1 VRPLVQ
7 TPMRRNMSTSVD
19 SNVISPQGSPEAA
32 YDAFFEPEI
41 ERASRAE
48 ITALQER
55 RILELVP
62 YAFERSRFYRE
73 LWMRAG
79 VDPSRVRSI
88 EDFVSSIPTFSK
100 DDVRAYR
107 DRTGDPFGGLL
118 CVDRSE
124 ITSVTSTSGT
134 TGNPEPFAEIWSV
147 AHPLPTAAMR
157 DLWALG
163 LRPGDRVLI
172 PAGSF
177 RGLFDSAFSAL
188 GLVPVFIDG
197 WIGEGEQLL
206 LAIQKYDI
214 RYLQLFLPTVLEW
227 EKLEAKYDLRT
238 MLAPLKGA
246 AFAGMPLGKA
256 LETKVRQN
264 WQVNL
269 FTYTSAGD
277 TGTAWEGVEHDG
289 FHLWEDTVFAEA
301 RDPLTDE
308 LVGDGELGELV
319 ATDLDNTAAPY
330 IRFRTGDLVRL
341 NREPAPSGRTHARMW
356 IHGRKGDEL
365 SIDGRALMVS
375 DIWRHVESVP
385 ELSDGIFQV
394 VYSGAAPQLR
404 IRLGYAPERTSDVN
418 ELKTRAVQLLQ
429 VALNVVV
436 DAEMIN
442 ADDLI
447 SQTKSVAKF
456 ARVVKE

>member
-1 VRPLVQ
+1 
-7 TPMRRNMSTSVD
+7 M
-19 SNVISPQGSPEAA
+19 
-32 YDAFFEPEI
+32 
-41 ERASRAE
+41 ERASREE
-48 ITALQER
+48 IEALQEK

-62 YAFERSRFYRE
+62 YAFERSPFYRE
-73 LWMRAG
+73 LWTQAG
-79 VDPSRVRSI
+79 VSP
-88 EDFVSSIPTFSK
+88 SSINSIDDFLTRVPTFSK
-100 DDVRAYR
+100 DDLRAYR
-107 DRTGDPFGGLL
+107 ARAGDPFAGLL

-134 TGNPEPFAEIWSV
+134 TGNPEPIPEIWSV
-147 AHPLPTAAMR
+147 APPLPTVAMR
-157 DLWALG
+157 DLWCVG

-206 LAIQKYDI
+206 QAIQQYDI

-227 EKLEAKYDLRT
+227 EKLEAKYDLRA

-246 AFAGMPLGKA
+246 AFAGMPLGHA
-256 LETKVRQN
+256 LERKVREG
-264 WQVNL
+264 WGVNL

-301 RDPLTDE
+301 RHPLTDE
-308 LVGDGELGELV
+308 LVDDGELGELI
-319 ATDLDNTAAPY
+319 ATDLDNLAAPY

-341 NREPAPSGRTHARMW
+341 NRQPAPSGRTHARMW
-356 IHGRKGDEL
+356 VHGRKGDEL
-365 SIDGRALMVS
+365 SIAGKALMIS
-375 DIWRHVESVP
+375 DVWRHVESVP
-385 ELSDGIFQV
+385 ELSDGMFQV
-394 VYSGAAPQLR
+394 VYAGASAQLR
-404 IRLGYAPERTSDVN
+404 IRLGYAPERTSDVG
-418 ELKTRAVQLLQ
+418 ELRARAVQVLQ
-429 VALNVVV
+429 ESLEVPI
-436 DAEMIN
+436 DAEMIS
-442 ADDLI
+442 ADDLL

-456 ARVVKE
+456 SRVVKE